1 MKITEVLTTPLWV
14 PYKQPFHWSLGV
26 THGAEVILVE
36 VHTDEGIVGYGESI
50 AAPSAD
56 AVRAHL
62 SLAADF
68 CVGRS
73 PFENARLIGEACN
86 ALFGREESSKAS
98 TLAGKSLAGLEM
110 ALWDAMGKAAGCP
123 VHALLGGAVRDEVRY
138 FGFPQGDSAGEVASE
153 AARLAASGHEVI
165 FLEVGRGDDL
175 DAEVV
180 ARVRAAIGPD
190 KRLRLDP
197 NGRWH
202 SVQATR
208 MMRRLS
214 QFDIE
219 VVEQPIDAASVEAL
233 ARVRATSPV
242 SIAADQGVIALGEAF
257 DLCRLPAADLLVVGL
272 HETGGLLRF
281 CKVAHIAEAANI
293 DVCIHGLHET
303 GITTVAASH
312 VAAVTPNLDDGNQY
326 MNNFLAWD
334 IVGQPDL
341 ELQGGMLPVLNRP
354 GLGFELNW
362 DAIREAAE
370 AWWKGADG
378 GDRLAGGH
386 GITFRPATW
395 VDRRGVNGKAE
406 GEDSADPDAGDDGDP
421 PEESAS
427 NDPSRSGDQGT
438 GMSSPR

>member
-1 MKITEVLTTPLWV
+1 MHSVAATEGAERRRKGHEDHRGSHDAALG

-36 VHTDEGIVGYGESI
+36 VHTDEGVVGYGESI

-138 FGFPQGDSAGEVASE
+138 FGFPQGDTAGEIASE

-219 VVEQPIDAASVEAL
+219 VVEQPIHAESVEAL

-312 VAAVTPNLDDGNQY
+312 VAAVTP
-326 MNNFLAWD
+326 
-334 IVGQPDL
+334 QPGRW
-341 ELQGGMLPVLNRP
+341 QPVHEQLS
-354 GLGFELNW
+354 GLGHRGAAQPGVAGRHAARAQRAGAGLRAELGC
-362 DAIREAAE
+362 DSR
-370 AWWKGADG
+370 G
-378 GDRLAGGH
+378 GRGLVEG
-386 GITFRPATW
+386 
-395 VDRRGVNGKAE
+395 RR
-406 GEDSADPDAGDDGDP
+406 
-421 PEESAS
+421 
-427 NDPSRSGDQGT
+427 R
-438 GMSSPR
+438 R

>member
-1 MKITEVLTTPLWV
+1 MKISEVVTTPLWI
-14 PYKQPFHWSLGV
+14 PYEQPFHWSQGV

-36 VHTDEGIVGYGESI
+36 VHTDEGVVGYGESI
-50 AAPSAD
+50 ATPSAE

-73 PFENARLIGEACN
+73 PFENARLIGEAYN
-86 ALFGREESSKAS
+86 ALFGRDDAS
-98 TLAGKSLAGLEM
+98 RASRLAGKSLAGLEM
-110 ALWDAMGKAAGCP
+110 ALWDAMGKATGHP

-138 FGFPQGDSAGEVASE
+138 FGFPQGETAEEIAGE

-165 FLEVGRGDDL
+165 FIEVGRGDDL

-197 NGRWH
+197 SGRWH
-202 SVQATR
+202 SVRATR

-214 QFDIE
+214 LFDIE
-219 VVEQPIDAASVEAL
+219 VVEQPIDSESVEAL
-233 ARVRATSPV
+233 ARVRAGSPV
-242 SIAADQGVIALGEAF
+242 AIAADQGVIALGDAF
-257 DLCRLPAADLLVVGL
+257 DVCRLYAADLIVVGL

-303 GITTVAASH
+303 GITTAAASH
-312 VAAVTPNLDDGNQY
+312 AAAVTPNLDDGNQY

-334 IVGQPDL
+334 IVRQPDL
-341 ELQGGMLPVLNRP
+341 ALQDGRLPLLDGP
-354 GLGFELNW
+354 GLGFELDWN
-362 DAIREAAE
+362 AVRQAAD
-370 AWWKGADG
+370 AWWKGVDSTSRLTQGHRFTPSPADAVDPQRVADDVS
-378 GDRLAGGH
+378 DRASDDDCGPSGNGNGSVRL
-386 GITFRPATW
+386 RDVPA
-395 VDRRGVNGKAE
+395 D
-406 GEDSADPDAGDDGDP
+406 
-421 PEESAS
+421 
-427 NDPSRSGDQGT
+427 
-438 GMSSPR
+438 

>member
-1 MKITEVLTTPLWV
+1 MKISEVLTTPLWI
-14 PYKQPFHWSLGV
+14 PYEQPFHWSQNV

-36 VHTDEGIVGYGESI
+36 VHTDEGVVGYGESI
-50 AAPSAD
+50 ATPSAD
-56 AVRAHL
+56 AVRAQL

-73 PFENARLIGEACN
+73 PFENARLIGEAYD
-86 ALFGREESSKAS
+86 ALFGREEASRAS
-98 TLAGKSLAGLEM
+98 TFAGKALAGLEL

-123 VHALLGGAVRDEVRY
+123 VHGLLGGAVRDEVRY
-138 FGFPQGDSAGEVASE
+138 FGFPQGDSAGEIASE

-165 FLEVGRGDDL
+165 YVEVGRGDDL
-175 DAEVV
+175 DAEIVS
-180 ARVRAAIGPD
+180 RVRAAIGPD

-202 SVQATR
+202 PVQATR
-208 MMRRLS
+208 MLRKLS
-214 QFDIE
+214 RFDIE
-219 VVEQPIDAASVEAL
+219 VVEQPIDAESVEAL

-242 SIAADQGVIALGEAF
+242 SIAADQGVIAPGEAF
-257 DLCRLPAADLLVVGL
+257 DLCRLHAADLIVAGL

-312 VAAVTPNLDDGNQY
+312 AAAVTPNLDDGNQY

-334 IVGQPDL
+334 IVGQPSL
-341 ELQGGMLPVLNRP
+341 ALQGGMLPVPDRP
-354 GLGFELNW
+354 GLGFELDW
-362 DAIREAAE
+362 DAVREAAD

-378 GDRLAGGH
+378 GERSTGGH
-386 GITFRPATW
+386 GIAFHPASSIDRHG
-395 VDRRGVNGKAE
+395 VDDRADGDE
-406 GEDSADPDAGDDGDP
+406 TADPEAGHDRDP
-421 PEESAS
+421 PEQAS
-427 NDPSRSGDQGT
+427 SDDRPRSGEPGT
-438 GMSSPR
+438 GMASPR